1 MATTYNKRLDA
12 AHERDTTR
20 YRVRQLW
27 DSMRVPRARRTRG
40 VVAQAT
46 SRVGQSMTS
55 SSVEVSVRCVRK
67 TGTNG
72 SSPASHRQTHRA
84 LRKMRASAV
93 WNQSKAPV
101 QKTACGVGHTVRE
114 LRDVRAERSRLPYR
128 TTTWGEHGG
137 SSRLRMGCSGAG
149 RGKVGSR
156 SRTDFGR
163 RDQPT
168 TREVGAT
175 WRKSGASQSSRAIH
189 ECD

>member
-1 MATTYNKRLDA
+1 
-12 AHERDTTR
+12 
-20 YRVRQLW
+20 
-27 DSMRVPRARRTRG
+27 
-40 VVAQAT
+40 
-46 SRVGQSMTS
+46 MTS

-84 LRKMRASAV
+84 LRKMRASVV

-128 TTTWGEHGG
+128 TTTWGEHGQHRRREARLRFG
-137 SSRLRMGCSGAG
+137 LNAGSESLLDSSRLQEGCSGAG

-156 SRTDFGR
+156 SRTDLGR

-175 WRKSGASQSSRAIH
+175 WRKSGTSQSSNVQGPYMNVIDCWYLRAITIVFKMSH
-189 ECD
+189 SD